1 MSGTSGAF
9 QDLAW
14 ALWQAASALIG
25 LFMSHRL
32 SGILNITPRREAH
45 IRQKQHHA
53 EKCQV
58 FGVAEAEGGA
68 QKKKQ
73 VEVRED
79 TLFLYFI
86 IEAME
91 TPWKT
96 CKWGVMSE
104 SYWEESLWQLCR
116 LTAVEKHRE
125 KERVKPRGRRQ
136 VRG

>member
-1 MSGTSGAF
+1 MSGASGAF

-25 LFMSHRL
+25 LFMSRQL

-91 TPWKT
+91 TPWKI
-96 CKWGVMSE
+96 CKRGGCQSHTE
-104 SYWEESLWQLCR
+104 KSHSGSCADWQLWKSTGKR
-116 LTAVEKHRE
+116 
-125 KERVKPRGRRQ
+125 RGWNLEAGDR
-136 VRG
+136 